1 MAVHLYLVYG
11 LILEHYPGKEMVC
24 LQRNGSIMINKSDI
38 WDLDLNYSGEN
49 NFTSFFSSKGNIH
62 SYPAKAV
69 PDMVHSLLL
78 NLKKYYNVTTVL
90 DPFVGSGT
98 VGLESKVLGLDF
110 YGSDLNPL
118 AVMLSKVKV
127 LLIEN
132 SSYIEQQ
139 IKIFLNDIS
148 SIPESE
154 NSLFAVENFENI
166 DYWFKKEN
174 IVELSFIKNEINQ
187 FLRKR
192 TKKYKEPFSLILLIA
207 FSSTIRSVSLTRN
220 GEFKLYRIS
229 PSAIQKFNMNAIEV
243 FKEKVKN
250 LLELLENANKQYKD
264 QTISEIHLANAK
276 DLSYLNTKKVDL
288 ILTSPPYGD
297 SKSTVAYGQ
306 YSKLSLQWMKDLMQV
321 HLGIDVYA
329 DNCDEH
335 LLGGK
340 NSDFIYND
348 EKIYCSQTLTLL
360 VKKMESLIES
370 KKEKMIETVNDLKK
384 IMDNNCDS
392 ANLYDAF
399 NNLELKTLI
408 AERVRLD
415 IFRKIKNASRNLTD
429 KKIKQIAKN
438 ETTRFMLELQSNKLK
453 VRYRRIQQLKDKLPY
468 VKETISRK
476 IKSQPK
482 RILEVINF
490 FKDLYKVVIETDKFL
505 ISGGLQAWIVG
516 HRTVM
521 GEINVDMANILK
533 DWFEDLNYNQIT
545 SLQRQ
550 YSFKRMPHHI
560 NSTAT
565 RNSEIKTMMQEH
577 ILVVQKQ

>member
-1 MAVHLYLVYG
+1 M
-11 LILEHYPGKEMVC
+11 
-24 LQRNGSIMINKSDI
+24 QRNSSIVANNSDI

-69 PDMVHSLLL
+69 PDMVNSLLI
-78 NLKKYYNVTTVL
+78 NLKKHYNVTTVL

-127 LLIEN
+127 LLIKN
-132 SSYIEQQ
+132 TSYIEQQ
-139 IKIFLNDIS
+139 IKIFLDNLS
-148 SIPESE
+148 SDEVYK
-154 NSLFAVENFENI
+154 NKLFTIEKFDNIEFWFKQENI
-166 DYWFKKEN
+166 K
-174 IVELSFIKNEINQ
+174 ELSFIKNEINQ
-187 FLRKR
+187 FLKKR
-192 TKKYKEPFSLILLIA
+192 TKKYKETFSLILLIA

-229 PSAIQKFNMNAIEV
+229 PSDIQSFKMNAIKV
-243 FKEKVKN
+243 FSEKVKN
-250 LLELLENANKQYKD
+250 LLELLEKANKQYKD

-276 DLSYLNTKKVDL
+276 DLSYLKMRKVDL

-306 YSKLSLQWMKDLMQV
+306 YSKLSLQWMKDLMQI
-321 HLGIDVYA
+321 HLAIDVYA

-340 NSDFIYND
+340 NSDFLYNN
-348 EKIYCSQTLTLL
+348 EKIYCSQTLKLL
-360 VKKMESLIES
+360 IKQMESLIES
-370 KKEKMIETVNDLKK
+370 RKENMYKTVNDLKK
-384 IMDNNCDS
+384 ITASNCDFS
-392 ANLYDAF
+392 LLKDVF
-399 NNLELKTLI
+399 NNLELKNLI
-408 AERVRLD
+408 TERVRLD
-415 IFRKIKNASRNLTD
+415 NYRKIKNVAKHLTD

-438 ETTRFMLELQSNKLK
+438 ETTKFMIELQCDKEK
-453 VRYRRIQQLKDKLPY
+453 VRYRRIQQLNEKLPF
-468 VKETISRK
+468 VKETINRK

-482 RILEVINF
+482 RAVEVINF

-505 ISGGLQAWIVG
+505 IAGGLQAWIVG

-521 GEINVDMANILK
+521 GEINVNMADILK

-545 SLQRQ
+545 SLQRR